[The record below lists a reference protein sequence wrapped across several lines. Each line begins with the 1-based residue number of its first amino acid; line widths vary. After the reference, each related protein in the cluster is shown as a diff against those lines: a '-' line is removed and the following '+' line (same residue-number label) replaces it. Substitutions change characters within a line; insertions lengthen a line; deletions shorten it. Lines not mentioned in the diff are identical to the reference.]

1 MIQESIVKLVQYG
14 LATGLVEKEY
24 KRYTTNKILELLQ
37 MDAIDEEYVK
47 QILESDGADQ
57 SVAGE
62 LESILGD
69 ICDYA
74 YEHGLMEENSVG
86 YRDLFDTKVMSL
98 LVDRP
103 SNVIRRFWE
112 LYKED
117 PVKATDAH
125 YKFSQDT
132 DYIRRYRIAKDM
144 KWVAPTEYGDLD
156 ITINLSKPEKDPKA
170 IAAARNQPASDY
182 PRCML
187 CEENVGY
194 AGRLN
199 YPARQNHRIV
209 PVTINNTDWY
219 LQYSPYVYYNEHCIC
234 FNKVHTP
241 MKIDKACF
249 AKLLDFVRQF
259 PHYFVLFGFR
269 QTKADAFLQHF
280 LKFQILK
287 CIFCEIPDC
296 THDPY
301 SCDHT
306 LHIENKRCA
315 QK

>member
-14 LATGLVEKEY
+14 LATGLVEKED

-62 LESILGD
+62 LEGILGD

-117 PVKATDAH
+117 PGKGYRCTLQIRR
-125 YKFSQDT
+125 Y
-132 DYIRRYRIAKDM
+132 DYIRRYRI
-144 KWVAPTEYGDLD
+144 
-156 ITINLSKPEKDPKA
+156 SKRYEMGSTD
-170 IAAARNQPASDY
+170 
-182 PRCML
+182 
-187 CEENVGY
+187 
-194 AGRLN
+194 
-199 YPARQNHRIV
+199 RI
-209 PVTINNTDWY
+209 
-219 LQYSPYVYYNEHCIC
+219 
-234 FNKVHTP
+234 
-241 MKIDKACF
+241 
-249 AKLLDFVRQF
+249 R
-259 PHYFVLFGFR
+259 
-269 QTKADAFLQHF
+269 
-280 LKFQILK
+280 
-287 CIFCEIPDC
+287 
-296 THDPY
+296 
-301 SCDHT
+301 
-306 LHIENKRCA
+306 
-315 QK
+315 